1 MLIQIGYGNHKT
13 VKSLPNN
20 FADTL
25 PPLKSDLAKAA
36 FKDPYNFG
44 FVDTTTSSLSF
55 KEQHKGR
62 IRFARDDSAFR
73 RGRL

>member
-1 MLIQIGYGNHKT
+1 MLMQIENGYHKQ

-36 FKDPYNFG
+36 FKDPYNFN

-62 IRFARDDSAFR
+62 IRFAWDDTAFR
-73 RGRL
+73 CGCL